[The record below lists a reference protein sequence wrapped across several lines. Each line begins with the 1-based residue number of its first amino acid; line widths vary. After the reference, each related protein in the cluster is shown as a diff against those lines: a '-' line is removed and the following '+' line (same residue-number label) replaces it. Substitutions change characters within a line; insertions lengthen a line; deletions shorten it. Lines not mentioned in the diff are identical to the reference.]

1 MAYLPL
7 LLIGLGIGFFAANV
21 RVFVQFLRFARL
33 RRSALLIWPGRRPP
47 FYPLLFGLGA
57 VLSVV
62 IVYKLLVLRLQL
74 VDVFANPSSL
84 IADP

>member
-33 RRSALLIWPGRRPP
+33 RRSALLIWPGRR
-47 FYPLLFGLGA
+47 LRSTRSSSA
-57 VLSVV
+57 SARSSV
-62 IVYKLLVLRLQL
+62 
-74 VDVFANPSSL
+74 SSSCTSCSS
-84 IADP
+84 

>member
-21 RVFVQFLRFARL
+21 RVFVQFLRCARL

-47 FYPLLFGLGA
+47 FYPLLSA
-57 VLSVV
+57 SARSSV
-62 IVYKLLVLRLQL
+62 
-74 VDVFANPSSL
+74 SSSCTSCSS
-84 IADP
+84 